1 MYMCADL
8 LKTNIIVL
16 QLQSSQDELHEEKSK
31 RYKSKEVPEVN
42 GPEMQLYEV
51 QSMYVWC

>member
-1 MYMCADL
+1 MCR
-8 LKTNIIVL
+8 IIKNLTLFVL